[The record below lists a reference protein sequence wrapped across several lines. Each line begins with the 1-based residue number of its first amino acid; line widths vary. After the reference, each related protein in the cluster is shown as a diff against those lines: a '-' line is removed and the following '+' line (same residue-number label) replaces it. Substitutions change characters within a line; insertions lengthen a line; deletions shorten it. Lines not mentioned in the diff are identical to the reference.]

1 VNFFEQQDL
10 ARKKTRYLIFLLAM
24 AVISLIAIT
33 TLFVAALFFFNLEQQ
48 SENPQPVILGIL
60 NSISP
65 KMLGLISLVV
75 ITVILCG
82 SLYKFFQIKSGGR
95 NVAEALGGRLLSGE
109 TKIFAERKVLNV
121 VEEMAIAAGTPVPP
135 VYVIDDDS
143 VNAFAAGHSSR
154 DAVIGITRGA
164 IELLNREELQ
174 GVIAHEFSHVFHGD
188 MKLNMRLIAIL
199 HGILLLGL
207 IGQFL
212 VRNGFYARGRS
223 GKDNGRGAIIAL
235 GVGLLVIGYAG
246 TFFGNLIKA
255 AVSRQREFL
264 ADASSVQYTRNPGG
278 IGNALKKLGG
288 HSSSSQLSSPN
299 AAEFSHLYFA
309 DGMSHFLSLMA
320 THPKLEE
327 RIKRIEPYW
336 NGEFIYSS
344 AAETQKTE
352 MQQATSQLS
361 NPSTNSDSSP
371 AHISPQ
377 AAMGVIAALNQIG
390 QPSADHLAY
399 AQQTLNRLDDRLRQA
414 THHPLQAQGVIFG
427 LLLSKNSEEKQ
438 HQWQLI
444 SELMNEESVQAIAD
458 ITEIAAQADD
468 SFRLALME
476 LSLPTLK
483 TLNQASIDLFLQLVH
498 KIIYADNRISGM
510 EWAINHTLRHY
521 LLEIP
526 AGSQRYSLKELTTEL
541 SQLLSML
548 AHVSSKDMQEVQD
561 AFNQAVGELQ
571 IVELILIDKQKLTLT
586 DVDTALE
593 KLNQLKPLQKPQLL
607 KALSLC
613 VMADGKVSLREAE
626 LLRAVAAAL
635 DCPIP
640 PIISTPIAA

>member
-1 VNFFEQQDL
+1 MNFFEQQDI
-10 ARKKTRYLIFLLAM
+10 ARKKTRYLVFLLIM

-33 TLFVAALFFFNLEQQ
+33 TLFVAAVFFFGQQ
-48 SENPQPVILGIL
+48 HSQDTLGQQAVMSGIL

-65 KMLGLISLVV
+65 QMFAGISLVIILV
-75 ITVILCG
+75 IFAG
-82 SLYKFFQIKSGGR
+82 SLFKFFQIKSGGKT
-95 NVAEALGGRLLSGE
+95 VAEALGGRLLSGE
-109 TKIFAERKVLNV
+109 TKILAERKVLNV

-188 MKLNMRLIAIL
+188 MKLNMRLVAIL

-212 VRNGFYARGRS
+212 VRNGFYSRS
-223 GKDNGRGAIIAL
+223 RSSKDNSKFAIIAFGL
-235 GVGLLVIGYAG
+235 GLMVIGYAG

-264 ADASSVQYTRNPGG
+264 ADASSVQFTRNPGG
-278 IGNALKKLGG
+278 ISNALKKLGG
-288 HSSSSQLSSPN
+288 HAGSSQLSSPH

-309 DGMSHFLSLMA
+309 DGINHFLSLMA

-336 NGEFIYSS
+336 NGEFIYES
-344 AAETQKTE
+344 AHDTPDNISQQFTE
-352 MQQATSQLS
+352 STAANKPQLS
-361 NPSTNSDSSP
+361 PM
-371 AHISPQ
+371 
-377 AAMGVIAALNQIG
+377 AAIGVIAALNQIG
-390 QPSADHLAY
+390 QPSANHLTY
-399 AQQTLNRLDDRLRQA
+399 AQDTLNKMDDSLRQA
-414 THHPLQAQGVIFG
+414 THHPLLAQGVIFG
-427 LLLSKNSEEKQ
+427 LLLSKNPTEKVQ
-438 HQWQLI
+438 QWQLL
-444 SELMNEESVQAIAD
+444 SELIEAQQLQQLSAIAE
-458 ITEIAAQADD
+458 TTTKVNEG
-468 SFRLALME
+468 FRLPLME

-483 TLNQASIDLFLQLVH
+483 TLDAISTEKFLDAVH
-498 KIIYADNRISGM
+498 KLIYADNRVSGM

-521 LLEIP
+521 LLDIP
-526 AGSQRYSLKELTTEL
+526 VGSARFMLSDLPSEL

-548 AHVSSKDMQEVQD
+548 AYAGSKDLQECQK
-561 AFNQAVGELQ
+561 AFNAAVGDLQ
-571 IVELILIDKQKLTLT
+571 MVDLSLIDKQKLTLT
-586 DVDTALE
+586 DVDNALE
-593 KLNQLKPLQKPQLL
+593 KLNQLKPLQKPKLL
-607 KALSLC
+607 KALGQC
-613 VMADGKVSLREAE
+613 VMADGQLTLREAE

-640 PIISTPIAA
+640 PIITTPIAA

>member
-1 VNFFEQQDL
+1 MNFFEQQDL
-10 ARKKTRYLIFLLAM
+10 ARKKTRYLIFLLGL
-24 AVISLIAIT
+24 AVMSLIAMT
-33 TLFVAALFFFNLEQQ
+33 TLFIATLFFFNFQQQ
-48 SENPQPVILGIL
+48 SDYPQPVIQGIL

-65 KMLGLISLVV
+65 KMLGVISLLVV
-75 ITVILCG
+75 TVILCG
-82 SLYKFFQIKSGGR
+82 SLYKFFKIKSGGR
-95 NVAEALGGRLLSGE
+95 NIAEALGGRLISGE

-135 VYVIDDDS
+135 VYVLDDDS
-143 VNAFAAGHSSR
+143 VNAFAAGHNSR

-174 GVIAHEFSHVFHGD
+174 GVIAHEFSHIFHGD
-188 MKLNMRLIAIL
+188 MTLNMRLIAIL

-212 VRNGFYARGRS
+212 IRNGVYTRS
-223 GKDNGRGAIIAL
+223 RSSKDNGKLGIIAL
-235 GVGLLVIGYAG
+235 GLGLIVIGYAG

-288 HSSSSQLSSPN
+288 HASSSQLSNPN

-309 DGMSHFLSLMA
+309 NGINHFLRLMA

-344 AAETQKTE
+344 AAETQAIE
-352 MQQATSQLS
+352 LQEASREQS
-361 NPSTNSDSSP
+361 NPTIHNDPSRTQL
-371 AHISPQ
+371 SPQ
-377 AAMGVIAALNQIG
+377 AALGVIAALSQIG
-390 QPSADHLAY
+390 EPSAEHLAY
-399 AQQTLNRLDDRLRQA
+399 AQQTLRQMDDRLRQA

-427 LLLSKNSEEKQ
+427 LLLSKKTEEKQ
-438 HQWQLI
+438 YQLQLL
-444 SELMNEESVQAIAD
+444 SESIHADSLQAINPIA
-458 ITEIAAQADD
+458 EIAAEADE
-468 SFRLALME
+468 SVRLPLME

-483 TLNQASIDLFLQLVH
+483 TLDEVSIASFLQLVH
-498 KIIYADNRISGM
+498 KIIYADNRISGT

-526 AGSQRYSLKELTTEL
+526 IGSQRYSLKDLATEL

-548 AHVSSKDMQEVQD
+548 AHVSSKDNKEVQQ
-561 AFNQAVGELQ
+561 AFNHASKALPNIEL
-571 IVELILIDKQKLTLT
+571 VLIDKPKLTLT

-607 KALSLC
+607 KALSQC
-613 VMADGKVSLREAE
+613 VVADGKVSLREAE

-640 PIISTPIAA
+640 PIINTPIAT